1 MSEGTMQYMLG
12 IWNLDSPALQ
22 SHQPPALLRQVF
34 CCLLTQ
40 PPTQT
45 PPTACAQDCCCT
57 PPSVCVGGQGVGGGR
72 VKVRVPGHQVGC
84 LGTWEDF
91 HDIKQQIQNTMYRS
105 KEKLWKEKA
114 GGTFSL
120 LFGWETPRFQFA
132 RGASLYNWNC
142 VVEKITNLDCIASKP
157 VLLSFLRCSCL

>member
-1 MSEGTMQYMLG
+1 MQYMLG

-22 SHQPPALLRQVF
+22 SHHPPASLRQVF
-34 CCLLTQ
+34 CCLLTH

-45 PPTACAQDCCCT
+45 PPTASPHSLCT
-57 PPSVCVGGQGVGGGR
+57 GLLLHSTLCVLRGGQGVGGER
-72 VKVRVPGHQVGC
+72 VKVRVPGHHVGC

-105 KEKLWKEKA
+105 KEKLWKEKG

-120 LFGWETPRFQFA
+120 LFE
-132 RGASLYNWNC
+132 
-142 VVEKITNLDCIASKP
+142 
-157 VLLSFLRCSCL
+157 